1 MMPIPVTPLIGGLL
15 ALAVAVVAWLG
26 DHRRARRKN
35 PDAVGFM
42 PWTTVFFFAL
52 FAACL
57 LLGVAGRA
65 WLAG

>member
-1 MMPIPVTPLIGGLL
+1 MMPISVTPLIGGLL
-15 ALAVAVVAWLG
+15 ALAIAIVAWLG
-26 DHRRARRKN
+26 DYRRARRKN

-57 LLGVAGRA
+57 LLGLAGRA